1 MTVPIRR
8 SSAASAMMRSSMDDL
23 AGLRLV
29 VAGGA
34 LAGVQPVRDRLSA
47 QGAEVRAL
55 VGDVEQLAR
64 AVAAEPPEA
73 IAVDAAS
80 EAALRARLDPLGL
93 HAGPPVISAADAGA
107 VRAEVELRRL
117 RARQAELEAVIAARA
132 LARARETA
140 NAEHDTLNR
149 LLQAAG
155 YRDDNTYEHTQRV
168 GLLASKLARELG
180 LPPREVALIGH
191 AAPLHDIG
199 KIAIPDSILL
209 KPGRLTEEEFEVVK
223 THAVLGARV
232 LAGGASELFA
242 VAETIARHHHERWD
256 GEGYP
261 LGLAGDAIPVAARIV
276 HVADVYDVLVHE
288 RPYRESLTPA
298 AAASEIAAGAGSDF
312 DPKVVEVFAK
322 FSLQV

>member
-1 MTVPIRR
+1 
-8 SSAASAMMRSSMDDL
+8 MDDL

-29 VAGGA
+29 VAGGDLSA
-34 LAGVQPVRDRLSA
+34 LEPVRDRLAA
-47 QGAEVRAL
+47 QGADVRAL
-55 VGDVEQLAR
+55 AGDLEQVAR
-64 AVAAEPPEA
+64 AIVADPPEA
-73 IAVDAAS
+73 IIVEPGG
-80 EAALRARLDPLGL
+80 EAALRARLDPLEL
-93 HAGPPVISAADAGA
+93 DAGPALLTAQNANA
-107 VRAEVELRRL
+107 VRAIVELRRL
-117 RARQAELEAVIAARA
+117 RARQKELESVFAAA
-132 LARARETA
+132 SVARMRE
-140 NAEHDTLNR
+140 AESAQHDTLQR

-168 GLLASKLARELG
+168 GLLAAKLARELG
-180 LPPREVALIGH
+180 MSDRDIGLIGR

-209 KPGRLTEEEFEVVK
+209 KPGKLTEEEFEVIK

-232 LAGGASELFA
+232 LAGGASDLFS
-242 VAETIARHHHERWD
+242 VAETIARAHHERWD

-261 LGLAGDAIPVAARIV
+261 RGLKEEAIPIAARIV

-298 AAASEIAAGAGSDF
+298 AAAEEIRRGAGTDF
-312 DPKVVEVFAK
+312 DPKVVEVFEK

>member
-1 MTVPIRR
+1 
-8 SSAASAMMRSSMDDL
+8 MMRTSMEDGAVL

-29 VAGGA
+29 VAGA
-34 LAGVQPVRDRLSA
+34 ELSGVQGVRDRLAA
-47 QGAEVRAL
+47 QGADVRAL
-55 VGDVEQLAR
+55 VGDLEEVAR

-73 IAVDAAS
+73 IVADAGDA
-80 EAALRARLDPLGL
+80 AALRERLDPLRL
-93 HAGPPVISAADAGA
+93 DIGPAVIALADANA
-107 VRAEVELRRL
+107 VRPIVELRRMK
-117 RARQAELEAVIAARA
+117 ARQSELEAVFAAA
-132 LARARETA
+132 SVARAREA
-140 NAEHDTLNR
+140 ESAEHDTLQR

-168 GLLASKLARELG
+168 GLLAAKLARELG
-180 LPPREVALIGH
+180 LSDRAVALIGR

-232 LAGGASELFA
+232 LAGGASDLFA
-242 VAETIARHHHERWD
+242 AAESIARSHHERWD

-261 LGLAGDAIPVAARIV
+261 RGLKGDAIPIAARIV

-298 AAASEIAAGAGSDF
+298 AAAEEIKRGADTDF
-312 DPKVVEVFAK
+312 DPKVVEVFEK

>member
-1 MTVPIRR
+1 
-8 SSAASAMMRSSMDDL
+8 MDDL

-29 VAGGA
+29 VAGGDFSA
-34 LAGVQPVRDRLSA
+34 VQPVRDRLAA
-47 QGAEVRAL
+47 QGADVRAL
-55 VGDVEQLAR
+55 VGDIDDLVRALA
-64 AVAAEPPEA
+64 ADPPEA
-73 IAVDAAS
+73 IVADAAS
-80 EAALRARLDPLGL
+80 EEALRARLDPL
-93 HAGPPVISAADAGA
+93 HMQAGPPVIAAAEANTVRSAI
-107 VRAEVELRRL
+107 EIRRL
-117 RARQAELEAVIAARA
+117 RARQTELEGVFAAA
-132 LARARETA
+132 QVARAREVQ
-140 NAEHDTLNR
+140 NAEHDTLQR

-180 LPPREVALIGH
+180 LPAREVALINH

-256 GEGYP
+256 GDGYP
-261 LGLAGDAIPVAARIV
+261 RGFAGDEIPIAARIV

-298 AAASEIAAGAGSDF
+298 AAAEEIARGAGSDF

>member
-1 MTVPIRR
+1 
-8 SSAASAMMRSSMDDL
+8 MDDL

-29 VAGGA
+29 VAGGDFSA
-34 LAGVQPVRDRLSA
+34 VQPVRDRLAA
-47 QGAEVRAL
+47 QGADVRAL
-55 VGDVEQLAR
+55 VGDVDELVR
-64 AVAAEPPEA
+64 AVAADPPEA
-73 IAVDAAS
+73 IVVDTAS
-80 EAALRARLDPLGL
+80 EEELRFRLDPLRMQT
-93 HAGPPVISAADAGA
+93 GPPVVAAAEA
-107 VRAEVELRRL
+107 NTVRATIQIRRL
-117 RARQAELEAVIAARA
+117 QARQHELESVFAAA
-132 LARARETA
+132 QVARSREVQ
-140 NAEHDTLNR
+140 NAEHDTLQR

-180 LPPREVALIGH
+180 LPAREVALISH

-232 LAGGASELFA
+232 LAGGASELFG
-242 VAETIARHHHERWD
+242 VAEVIARHHHERWD
-256 GEGYP
+256 GDGYP
-261 LGLAGDAIPVAARIV
+261 RGFSGDQIPVAARIV

-298 AAASEIAAGAGSDF
+298 AAAEEITRGAGSDF